1 MPRNLRL
8 VLDSQLFQA
17 VPQAAQRNTER
28 LRRRG
33 AVPSVLIQRG
43 LNDPSLNASKV
54 AIEVTVWS
62 PRGRRRG
69 CAFL

>member
-1 MPRNLRL
+1 MPRSLRL
-8 VLDSQLFQA
+8 ILDIQLFQA
-17 VPQAAQRNTER
+17 VPQATQRNTER
-28 LRRRG
+28 LCRGG

-62 PRGRRRG
+62 LRRRRKG
-69 CAFL
+69 RAFL

>member
-1 MPRNLRL
+1 MPRSLRL
-8 VLDSQLFQA
+8 ILDIQLFQA
-17 VPQAAQRNTER
+17 VPQATERNTER
-28 LRRRG
+28 LRRGG

-62 PRGRRRG
+62 PRWRRRG
-69 CAFL
+69 CASL

>member
-1 MPRNLRL
+1 MPRSLKL
-8 VLDSQLFQA
+8 VLDSQLFQP
-17 VPQAAQRNTER
+17 VPQATQRNTER

-62 PRGRRRG
+62 LRRRRKG
-69 CAFL
+69 RAFL